1 MNKLNLYK
9 THLKDRDLVEIE
21 GKESLDFL
29 QNLITNDT
37 NLINENKAIYSALLT
52 PQGKYLFDFILFL
65 KAKNNDKILIDCEKA
80 RSDELIKTFNVYKLR
95 KKVTISKLK
104 NIKFYSIFGSISE
117 QLLSRI
123 GLKNLEGYSITSEE
137 NVAFFDPRN
146 KNLGIRI
153 ITFNSDQPRY
163 LKNIPSTSNEEW
175 DLNRIALCIPD
186 GSKDMEINKSF
197 LIENNFENLNG
208 IDFDKGCYLGQE
220 NTARQKYR
228 ANLKKRLYKVKIY
241 GPPIPNGTDIA
252 NENKI
257 VGIMRSSNLHFG
269 LATLKIDA
277 ANQAK
282 KNDKKL
288 KAANSYIKII

>member
-80 RSDELIKTFNVYKLR
+80 RSDELIKTFNLYKLR

-175 DLNRIALCIPD
+175 DLNRIALIDKLILRMSLSEMLYIEEVPPKVSITE
-186 GSKDMEINKSF
+186 GVEIAKEFSTNDSSRF
-197 LIENNFENLNG
+197 VNG
-208 IDFDKGCYLGQE
+208 ILDSIYNDLING
-220 NTARQKYR
+220 
-228 ANLKKRLYKVKIY
+228 KI
-241 GPPIPNGTDIA
+241 
-252 NENKI
+252 
-257 VGIMRSSNLHFG
+257 
-269 LATLKIDA
+269 
-277 ANQAK
+277 
-282 KNDKKL
+282 KL
-288 KAANSYIKII
+288 